1 MIAIVNDNS
10 MVFANKLNQRKLDK
24 GLNGRIR
31 ENVRLCPVPD
41 DLNDWPEGSEAPQA
55 IVGKSETEPDL
66 YRVFKFESELE
77 GSGFRSTGKH
87 YGGAV
92 DVYPKS

>member
-10 MVFANKLNQRKLDK
+10 MVFANKLSQRNLDE
-24 GLNGRIR
+24 GFNGSILK
-31 ENVRLCPVPD
+31 NVRICRVPD
-41 DLNDWPEGSEAPQA
+41 DLNEWPDPSEAPQA

-87 YGGAV
+87 YGGVV